1 MADVLAD
8 LKEWLGRL
16 IAEKS
21 YREAKGEQTSIEIK
35 LVERAIV
42 EIEEQ
47 RAGKANR
54 S

>member
-1 MADVLAD
+1 MSDVLED

-21 YREAKGEQTSIEIK
+21 FRECKGERPDIEIK
-35 LVERAIV
+35 LVERAIL

-47 RAGKANR
+47 RGTKADR
-54 S
+54 P

>member
-21 YREAKGEQTSIEIK
+21 YRERNGEQPGIEIK

-47 RAGKANR
+47 RAATANR

>member
-16 IAEKS
+16 IAEKAD
-21 YREAKGEQTSIEIK
+21 RERQGEQPDIEIK
-35 LVERAIV
+35 LVERAII

-47 RAGKANR
+47 RTAKASR